1 MTMGR
6 LLATI
11 AVGTLM
17 AAQAAAAD
25 SPEQIAR
32 GRYIVENIGMCNDC
46 HTPRGSR
53 GEPDRQ
59 RSLSGAPI
67 DFRPTVPV
75 RVWVSSAPAIA
86 GPKALGWSREQM
98 VTFLSTGTTPDGRG
112 SLPPMP
118 MLRLNQD
125 DAEAVAAYL
134 ASVPLPPR

>member
-1 MTMGR
+1 MAR
-6 LLATI
+6 FSA
-11 AVGTLM
+11 AVVM
-17 AAQAAAAD
+17 AAVMIAGQAAAAD

-32 GRYIVENIGMCNDC
+32 GRYLVENVGMCNDC

-53 GEPDRQ
+53 GEPDRT
-59 RSLSGAPI
+59 RSLAGAPI

-98 VTFLSTGTTPDGRG
+98 VAFLSTGTTPDGRG